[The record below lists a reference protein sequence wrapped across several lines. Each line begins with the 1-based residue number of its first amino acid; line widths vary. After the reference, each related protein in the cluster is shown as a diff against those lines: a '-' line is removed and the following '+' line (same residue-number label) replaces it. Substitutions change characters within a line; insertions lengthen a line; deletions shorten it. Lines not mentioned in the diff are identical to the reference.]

1 MTELSLSQRD
11 ICFYLNKQAY
21 SFSQLSADIH
31 NTRQVIRK
39 TDADSV
45 LLFHQSSYQFSVG
58 FFALALEGRHIVMP
72 PNAQQQTLMHIA
84 SQCQATLGDIKV
96 DGLDAINAALI
107 DTPLIN
113 TYSISEHDV
122 SDAHIQLLQD
132 RTELFTPLD
141 CQITFFTSGSTGQHK
156 PIVKQFSQLNCE
168 VDVLINTFTAR
179 LDASLLLLSTVSHQH
194 IYGLLFK
201 LLLPLKSG
209 LAIVNDTF
217 EYPEH
222 ISQLLTEELGKGLSK
237 ELTEEL
243 GKGLR
248 KELTNDGSQTALL
261 ISSPAHL
268 KRLSL
273 DNVLMTNK
281 AQLQSVFSSGGPLP
295 FEIAKTLFKQLSQAP
310 IEVFGSTETGGI
322 AWRQCQD
329 STPSAWR
336 VFPDISYCVMS
347 ETAQL
352 VLTSPYINEA
362 NYVTEDRVQR
372 IDAQHFEML
381 GRADRTV
388 KHEEKRINLDHME
401 RCLQQHPLVNEVRVI
416 VLDGIKKQ
424 VLATVIELTEEGKA
438 LLNEQSKKSLNDS
451 FKQHLLGEFERI
463 CLPKKWRYPAQMPF
477 NSQGKLVIKELEKL
491 FD

>member
-1 MTELSLSQRD
+1 MTKAALNQRD
-11 ICFYLNKQAY
+11 ICFHINDLAISFKQ
-21 SFSQLSADIH
+21 FSADISH
-31 NTRQVIRK
+31 ARWGIAQS
-39 TDADSV
+39 DADSV
-45 LLFHQSSYQFSVG
+45 LLFHQSSYQFAVG

-84 SQCQATLGDIKV
+84 PQCQATLGDISV
-96 DGLDAINAALI
+96 DGLAAINIGLI

-113 TYSISEHDV
+113 SNS
-122 SDAHIQLLQD
+122 SAQLDAIDEQIAALNNRAD
-132 RTELFTPLD
+132 LFTPLD

-168 VDVLINTFTAR
+168 VDVLIKTFTAR
-179 LDASLLLLSTVSHQH
+179 LDATQLLVSTVSHQH

-201 LLLPLKSG
+201 LFLPLKSG

-222 ISQLLTEELGKGLSK
+222 ISQLLAATLNK
-237 ELTEEL
+237 ELN
-243 GKGLR
+243 
-248 KELTNDGSQTALL
+248 KELNLDDSQTALL

-273 DNVLMTNK
+273 DNVLMANK
-281 AQLQSVFSSGGPLP
+281 AQLQGVFSSGGPLP
-295 FEIAKTLFKQLSQAP
+295 FAVAQDLFSQLGQAP

-322 AWRQCQD
+322 AWRQCHE
-329 STPSAWR
+329 SSPSAWR
-336 VFPDISYCVMS
+336 VFPDISYRVMA

-352 VLTSPYINEA
+352 VLTSPYIA
-362 NYVTEDRVQR
+362 GDDYVTEDRVER
-372 IDAQHFEML
+372 IDEQHFAML
-381 GRADRTV
+381 GRADRTI

-401 RCLQQHPLVNEVRVI
+401 RCLQQHEYVNEVRVI
-416 VLDGIKKQ
+416 VLDGEKKQ
-424 VLATVIELTEEGKA
+424 VLAAVIELTEAGQA
-438 LLNEQSKKSLNDS
+438 LLQQQSKKSLNDS
-451 FKQHLLGEFERI
+451 LKQHLLGEFERI
-463 CLPKKWRYPAQMPF
+463 CLPKKWRYPVLMPF

>member
-1 MTELSLSQRD
+1 MTGQSLCQRD

-21 SFSQLSADIH
+21 SFEQFSADIH
-31 NTRQVIRK
+31 DARQVIRQ

-84 SQCQATLGDIKV
+84 LQCQATLGDIKV
-96 DGLDAINAALI
+96 DGLDAINVALI

-113 TYSISEHDV
+113 TTLINTNSIAGHDV
-122 SDAHIQLLQD
+122 IAAQIQPLQN
-132 RTELFTPLD
+132 RTDLFTPLD

-179 LDASLLLLSTVSHQH
+179 LDASQLLLSTVSHQH

-222 ISQLLTEELGKGLSK
+222 ISQLLTEELGDK
-237 ELTEEL
+237 LTDDN
-243 GKGLR
+243 R
-248 KELTNDGSQTALL
+248 QTALL

-273 DNVLMTNK
+273 DNVLMANK
-281 AQLQSVFSSGGPLP
+281 AQLQAVFSSGGPLP

-322 AWRQCQD
+322 AWRQCQGT
-329 STPSAWR
+329 TPSAWQ
-336 VFPDISYCVMS
+336 VFPDISYRVMA

-372 IDAQHFEML
+372 IDEQHFEML
-381 GRADRTV
+381 GRADRTI

-401 RCLQQHPLVNEVRVI
+401 RCLLQHVLVNEMRVI
-416 VLDGIKKQ
+416 VLDGVKKQ
-424 VLATVIELTEEGKA
+424 VLAAVVELTAEGQA

-451 FKQHLLGEFERI
+451 FKQHLLSEFERI

>member
-11 ICFYLNKQAY
+11 ICFFINKQAY
-21 SFSQLSADIH
+21 SFEQFSADIH
-31 NTRQVIRK
+31 DTRRVIRQ

-72 PNAQQQTLMHIA
+72 PNAQQQTLMYIA
-84 SQCQATLGDIKV
+84 AQCQATLGDIKV
-96 DGLDAINAALI
+96 DGLDAINVSLI
-107 DTPLIN
+107 DAPLIN
-113 TYSISEHDV
+113 TTLINESRIAGHDV
-122 SDAHIQLLQD
+122 ISAQIQPLQNRAD
-132 RTELFTPLD
+132 LFTPLD

-168 VDVLINTFTAR
+168 VDVLINTFTSR
-179 LDASLLLLSTVSHQH
+179 LDASQLLLSTVSHQH

-222 ISQLLTEELGKGLSK
+222 ISQLLAEGLDKELSK
-237 ELTEEL
+237 ELTEKLDTEL
-243 GKGLR
+243 A
-248 KELTNDGSQTALL
+248 NDAPQTALL

-273 DNVLMTNK
+273 DNVLMANK
-281 AQLQSVFSSGGPLP
+281 TQLQGVFSSGGPLP
-295 FEIAKTLFKQLSQAP
+295 FEVAKTLFIQLSQAP

-322 AWRQCQD
+322 AWRQCQQ

-336 VFPDISYCVMS
+336 VFPDISYRVMP

-352 VLTSPYINEA
+352 VLTSPYINDA

-372 IDAQHFEML
+372 IDDQHFEML

-416 VLDGIKKQ
+416 VLDGVKKQ
-424 VLATVIELTEEGKA
+424 VLATVIELTSEGLA
-438 LLNEQSKKSLNDS
+438 ILTAQNKKSLNDS

-477 NSQGKLVIKELEKL
+477 NSQGKLVIK
-491 FD
+491 

>member
-1 MTELSLSQRD
+1 MTELSQCQRD
-11 ICFYLNKQAY
+11 ICFHINKQAY
-21 SFSQLSADIH
+21 SFEQFSADIH
-31 NTRQVIRK
+31 DTRQVVRQM
-39 TDADSV
+39 DADSV

-72 PNAQQQTLMHIA
+72 PNAQSQTLMHIA
-84 SQCQATLGDIKV
+84 PQCQATLGDIKV
-96 DGLDAINAALI
+96 DGLDAINVALI
-107 DTPLIN
+107 DAPLIN
-113 TYSISEHDV
+113 TNSIAKHDV
-122 SDAHIQLLQD
+122 ITVQSQPLQD
-132 RTELFTPLD
+132 RSALFTPLD

-179 LDASLLLLSTVSHQH
+179 LDASQLLLSTVSHQH

-222 ISQLLTEELGKGLSK
+222 ISQLLAEELVDNG
-237 ELTEEL
+237 
-243 GKGLR
+243 R
-248 KELTNDGSQTALL
+248 PTALL

-273 DNVLMTNK
+273 DNVLIANK
-281 AQLQSVFSSGGPLP
+281 AQLQGVFSSGGPLP
-295 FEIAKTLFKQLSQAP
+295 FAVAQELFTQLSQAP

-336 VFPDISYCVMS
+336 VFPDISYRIMP

-352 VLTSPYINEA
+352 VLTSPYINDA

-372 IDAQHFEML
+372 IDEQHFEML

-416 VLDGIKKQ
+416 VLDGVKKQ
-424 VLATVIELTEEGKA
+424 VLATVIELTEEGQA
-438 LLNEQSKKSLNDS
+438 LLNEQNKKSLNDS

-477 NSQGKLVIKELEKL
+477 NSQGKLVIKELETL

>member
-1 MTELSLSQRD
+1 MTELSQRQRD
-11 ICFYLNKQAY
+11 ICFHINKQAY
-21 SFSQLSADIH
+21 SFEQFSADIH
-31 NTRQVIRK
+31 DTRQVVRQM
-39 TDADSV
+39 DADSV

-72 PNAQQQTLMHIA
+72 PNAQSQTLMHIA
-84 SQCQATLGDIKV
+84 PQCQATLGDIKV
-96 DGLDAINAALI
+96 DGLDAINVALI
-107 DTPLIN
+107 DAPLIN
-113 TYSISEHDV
+113 MNSIAKHDMIAV
-122 SDAHIQLLQD
+122 QSQPLQD
-132 RTELFTPLD
+132 RSALFTPLD

-156 PIVKQFSQLNCE
+156 PIVKQFSQLNSE
-168 VDVLINTFTAR
+168 VDVLINTFAVR
-179 LDASLLLLSTVSHQH
+179 LDASQLLLSTVSHQH

-222 ISQLLTEELGKGLSK
+222 ISQLLVEELGDHG
-237 ELTEEL
+237 
-243 GKGLR
+243 R
-248 KELTNDGSQTALL
+248 PTALL

-273 DNVLMTNK
+273 DNVLIANK
-281 AQLQSVFSSGGPLP
+281 AQLQGVFSSGGPLP
-295 FEIAKTLFKQLSQAP
+295 FTVAQELFTQLSQAP

-336 VFPDISYCVMS
+336 VFPDISYRIMP

-352 VLTSPYINEA
+352 VLTSPYIHDA

-372 IDAQHFEML
+372 IDEQHFEML

-401 RCLQQHPLVNEVRVI
+401 RCLQQHVLVNEVRVI
-416 VLDGIKKQ
+416 VLDGAKKQ
-424 VLATVIELTEEGKA
+424 VLATVIELTEEGQA
-438 LLNEQSKKSLNDS
+438 LLNEQSKKSLNDG
-451 FKQHLLGEFERI
+451 FKKHLLGEFERI

>member
-1 MTELSLSQRD
+1 MTGLSLCQRD

-21 SFSQLSADIH
+21 SFEQFNADINH
-31 NTRQVIRK
+31 TRQVLRQ
-39 TDADSV
+39 THADSV

-84 SQCQATLGDIKV
+84 PQCQATLGDINV
-96 DGLDAINAALI
+96 EGLDAINTPLI

-113 TYSISEHDV
+113 ESSIAGHDV
-122 SDAHIQLLQD
+122 IAAQIQPLQN
-132 RTELFTPLD
+132 RAELFTPLD

-168 VDVLINTFTAR
+168 VDVLIKTFTAR
-179 LDASLLLLSTVSHQH
+179 LENSQLLVSTVSHQH

-222 ISQLLTEELGKGLSK
+222 ISQLLTEALGK
-237 ELTEEL
+237 ELADDN
-243 GKGLR
+243 R
-248 KELTNDGSQTALL
+248 QTALL

-273 DNVLMTNK
+273 DNVLMANK
-281 AQLQSVFSSGGPLP
+281 AQLQAVFSSGGPLP
-295 FEIAKTLFKQLSQAP
+295 FEIAKTLFKQFSQAP

-322 AWRQCQD
+322 AWRQCQGT
-329 STPSAWR
+329 SPSAWQ
-336 VFPDISYCVMS
+336 VFPDISYRVMPD
-347 ETAQL
+347 TAQL

-372 IDAQHFEML
+372 IDELHFAML
-381 GRADRTV
+381 GRADRTI

-401 RCLQQHPLVNEVRVI
+401 RCLQQHVLVNEVRVV
-416 VLDGIKKQ
+416 VLDGVKKQ
-424 VLATVIELTEEGKA
+424 VLATVIELTEEGQA

>member
-1 MTELSLSQRD
+1 MTERSLSQRD
-11 ICFYLNKQAY
+11 ICFYINKKTY
-21 SFSQLSADIH
+21 SFEQFSADI
-31 NTRQVIRK
+31 NRTRQVVRQ

-58 FFALALEGRHIVMP
+58 FFALVLEGRHIVMP
-72 PNAQQQTLMHIA
+72 PNAQMQTLTHIA
-84 SQCQATLGDIKV
+84 PQCQASLGDIKV
-96 DGLDAINAALI
+96 DGLDTINVALI

-113 TYSISEHDV
+113 TNNIAEDDV
-122 SDAHIQLLQD
+122 TTAQTQSLQNRAD
-132 RTELFTPLD
+132 LFTSLD

-168 VDVLINTFTAR
+168 VNVLINTFAVR
-179 LDASLLLLSTVSHQH
+179 LDASQLLLSTVSHQH

-201 LLLPLKSG
+201 LFLPLKSG

-222 ISQLLTEELGKGLSK
+222 ISQLLAEELGK
-237 ELTEEL
+237 ELTDDN
-243 GKGLR
+243 R
-248 KELTNDGSQTALL
+248 QTALL

-273 DNVLMTNK
+273 DNVLMANK
-281 AQLQSVFSSGGPLP
+281 AQLQGVFSSGGPLP

-329 STPSAWR
+329 SSPSAWR
-336 VFPDISYCVMS
+336 VFPDISYRVMP

-352 VLTSPYINEA
+352 VLTSPYINDA

-372 IDAQHFEML
+372 IDAQHFQML

-401 RCLQQHPLVNEVRVI
+401 RCLQQHVLVNEVRVI
-416 VLDGIKKQ
+416 VLDGAKKQ
-424 VLATVIELTEEGKA
+424 VLATVIELTEEGQI

-451 FKQHLLGEFERI
+451 FKKHLLGEFERI

>member
-1 MTELSLSQRD
+1 MTELSLRQRD
-11 ICFYLNKQAY
+11 ICFHINKQAY
-21 SFSQLSADIH
+21 SFEQFSADIH
-31 NTRQVIRK
+31 DTRQVIRQM
-39 TDADSV
+39 DADSV

-84 SQCQATLGDIKV
+84 QQCQASLGDIKV

-113 TYSISEHDV
+113 TNSIAKHDV
-122 SDAHIQLLQD
+122 TAVQSQLLQD
-132 RTELFTPLD
+132 RAALFTPLD

-156 PIVKQFSQLNCE
+156 PIVKLFSQLNCE

-179 LDASLLLLSTVSHQH
+179 LDASQLLLSTVSHQH

-222 ISQLLTEELGKGLSK
+222 ISQLLVEELGKELS
-237 ELTEEL
+237 E
-243 GKGLR
+243 
-248 KELTNDGSQTALL
+248 ELTNDGTRTALL

-273 DNVLMTNK
+273 DNVLITNK
-281 AQLQSVFSSGGPLP
+281 AQLQGVFSSGGPLP

-322 AWRQCQD
+322 AWRQCQEL
-329 STPSAWR
+329 SPSAWR
-336 VFPDISYCVMS
+336 VFPDISYRVIP

-352 VLTSPYINEA
+352 VLTSPYINDA

-372 IDAQHFEML
+372 IDEQHFEML

-401 RCLQQHPLVNEVRVI
+401 RCLQQHVLVNEVRVI
-416 VLDGIKKQ
+416 VLDGVKKQ
-424 VLATVIELTEEGKA
+424 VLAAVVELTAEGLA
-438 LLNEQSKKSLNDS
+438 ILTAQNKKSLNDS

-477 NSQGKLVIKELEKL
+477 NTQGKLVIKELEKL

>member
-1 MTELSLSQRD
+1 MTELSLCQRD

-21 SFSQLSADIH
+21 SFEQFNADISH
-31 NTRQVIRK
+31 TRQVIRQ
-39 TDADSV
+39 THADSV

-72 PNAQQQTLMHIA
+72 PNAQQQTLMYIA
-84 SQCQATLGDIKV
+84 PQCQATLGDINV
-96 DGLDAINAALI
+96 DGLDAINTPLI

-113 TYSISEHDV
+113 ESSSARHDV
-122 SDAHIQLLQD
+122 LAAQIQPLQN
-132 RTELFTPLD
+132 RAELFTPLD

-168 VDVLINTFTAR
+168 VDVLIKTFTAR
-179 LDASLLLLSTVSHQH
+179 LENSQLLLSTVSHQH

-222 ISQLLTEELGKGLSK
+222 ISQYLSK
-237 ELTEEL
+237 ELTE
-243 GKGLR
+243 GLD
-248 KELTNDGSQTALL
+248 KELTEKLADGTRTALL

-273 DNVLMTNK
+273 DNVLMPNK
-281 AQLQSVFSSGGPLP
+281 AQLQAVFSSGGPLP
-295 FEIAKTLFKQLSQAP
+295 FEIAKTLCKQLSQAP

-322 AWRQCQD
+322 AWRQCQE
-329 STPSAWR
+329 STPSAWQ
-336 VFPDISYCVMS
+336 VFPDISYRVMA

-352 VLTSPYINEA
+352 VLTSPYINDA

-372 IDAQHFEML
+372 IDEQHFAML
-381 GRADRTV
+381 GRADRTI
-388 KHEEKRINLDHME
+388 KHEEKRLNLDHME
-401 RCLQQHPLVNEVRVI
+401 RCLRQHVLVNEVRVL
-416 VLDGIKKQ
+416 VLDGVKKQ
-424 VLATVIELTEEGKA
+424 VLATVIELTEEGQA

>member
-1 MTELSLSQRD
+1 MTELSLNKSD
-11 ICFYLNKQAY
+11 VCFYLNNKAY
-21 SFSQLSADIH
+21 SFKQFSVDIQAA
-31 NTRQVIRK
+31 RQVIRES
-39 TDADSV
+39 TADSV
-45 LLFHQSSYQFSVG
+45 LLFHQSSYQFGVG

-84 SQCQATLGDIKV
+84 PQCQATLGDIHV
-96 DGLDAINAALI
+96 DGLVAINTPLLNGAALT
-107 DTPLIN
+107 DIN
-113 TYSISEHDV
+113 TNADIIKPSQKITCRAD
-122 SDAHIQLLQD
+122 
-132 RTELFTPLD
+132 LFTTLNT
-141 CQITFFTSGSTGQHK
+141 QVTFFTSGSTGQHK

-168 VDVLINTFTAR
+168 VDVLLNTFTAH
-179 LDASLLLLSTVSHQH
+179 LDASQLLLSTVSHQH

-201 LLLPLKSG
+201 LLLPLKAG
-209 LAIVNDTF
+209 LAIINDTF

-222 ISQLLTEELGKGLSK
+222 ISQYLSDQAS
-237 ELTEEL
+237 L
-243 GKGLR
+243 
-248 KELTNDGSQTALL
+248 NALL

-273 DNVLMTNK
+273 DNVLMANK
-281 AQLQSVFSSGGPLP
+281 GQLQAVFSSGGPLP
-295 FEIAKTLFKQLSQAP
+295 FDVAQILFTQLAQAP

-329 STPSAWR
+329 TSPSAWR
-336 VFPDISYCVMS
+336 VFPDICYQVMP

-352 VLTSPYINEA
+352 VLTSPYIIGE
-362 NYVTEDRVQR
+362 NYVTEDRVER
-372 IDAQHFEML
+372 IDAQHFAML

-401 RCLQQHPLVNEVRVI
+401 RCLQQHVLVNEVRVI
-416 VLDGIKKQ
+416 VLNGVKKQ
-424 VLATVIELTEEGKA
+424 VLAAVIELSDAGQTM
-438 LLNEQSKKSLNDS
+438 LVEQQKKSVNDVL
-451 FKQHLLGEFERI
+451 KLHLLGEFERI

>member
-1 MTELSLSQRD
+1 MTELSLRQRD
-11 ICFYLNKQAY
+11 ICFHINKQAY
-21 SFSQLSADIH
+21 SFEQFSADIH
-31 NTRQVIRK
+31 DTRQVIRQM
-39 TDADSV
+39 DADSV

-84 SQCQATLGDIKV
+84 QQCQASLGDIKV

-113 TYSISEHDV
+113 TNSIAKHDV
-122 SDAHIQLLQD
+122 TAVQSQPLQD
-132 RTELFTPLD
+132 RAALFTPLD

-156 PIVKQFSQLNCE
+156 PIVKLFSQLNCE

-179 LDASLLLLSTVSHQH
+179 LDASQLLLSTVSHQH

-222 ISQLLTEELGKGLSK
+222 ISQLLVEELGKELS
-237 ELTEEL
+237 E
-243 GKGLR
+243 
-248 KELTNDGSQTALL
+248 ELTNDGTRTALL

-273 DNVLMTNK
+273 DNVLITNK
-281 AQLQSVFSSGGPLP
+281 AQLQGVFSSGGPLP

-322 AWRQCQD
+322 AWRQCQEL
-329 STPSAWR
+329 SPSAWR
-336 VFPDISYCVMS
+336 VFPDISYRVIP

-352 VLTSPYINEA
+352 VLTSPYINDA

-372 IDAQHFEML
+372 IDEQHFEML

-401 RCLQQHPLVNEVRVI
+401 RCLQQHVLVNEVRVI
-416 VLDGIKKQ
+416 VLDGVKKQ
-424 VLATVIELTEEGKA
+424 VLAAVVELTAEGLA
-438 LLNEQSKKSLNDS
+438 ILTAQNKKSLNDS

-477 NSQGKLVIKELEKL
+477 NTQGKLVIKELEKL

>member
-1 MTELSLSQRD
+1 MTELSLRQRD
-11 ICFYLNKQAY
+11 ICFHINKQAY
-21 SFSQLSADIH
+21 SFEQFSADIH
-31 NTRQVIRK
+31 DTRQVVRQM
-39 TDADSV
+39 DADSV

-84 SQCQATLGDIKV
+84 QQCQASLGDIKV

-113 TYSISEHDV
+113 TNSIAKHDV
-122 SDAHIQLLQD
+122 TAVQSQPLQD
-132 RTELFTPLD
+132 RAALFTPLD

-156 PIVKQFSQLNCE
+156 PIVKLFSQLNCE

-179 LDASLLLLSTVSHQH
+179 LDASQLLLSTVSHQH

-222 ISQLLTEELGKGLSK
+222 ISQLLVEELGKELS
-237 ELTEEL
+237 E
-243 GKGLR
+243 
-248 KELTNDGSQTALL
+248 ELTNDGTRTALL

-273 DNVLMTNK
+273 DNVLITNK
-281 AQLQSVFSSGGPLP
+281 AQLQGVFSSGGPLP

-322 AWRQCQD
+322 AWRQCQEL
-329 STPSAWR
+329 SPSAWR
-336 VFPDISYCVMS
+336 VFPDISYRVIP

-352 VLTSPYINEA
+352 VLTSPYINDA

-372 IDAQHFEML
+372 IDEQHFEML

-401 RCLQQHPLVNEVRVI
+401 RCLQQHVLVNEVRVI
-416 VLDGIKKQ
+416 VLDGVKKQ
-424 VLATVIELTEEGKA
+424 VLAAVVELTAEGLA
-438 LLNEQSKKSLNDS
+438 ILTAQNKKSLNDS

-477 NSQGKLVIKELEKL
+477 NTQGKLVIKELEKL

>member
-1 MTELSLSQRD
+1 MAEIPLSQRD
-11 ICFYLNKQAY
+11 TCFYLSKQAY
-21 SFSQLSADIH
+21 SFKQFSTDIEH
-31 NTRQVIRK
+31 ARQAIRQI
-39 TDADSV
+39 DAASV
-45 LLFHQSSYQFSVG
+45 LLFHQSSYQFGVG
-58 FFALALEGRHIVMP
+58 FFALALEGRHIIMP

-84 SQCQATLGDIKV
+84 PQCQATLGDIKV
-96 DGLDAINAALI
+96 DGLATIEPIEKIDIDRKALKI
-107 DTPLIN
+107 TCRAD
-113 TYSISEHDV
+113 
-122 SDAHIQLLQD
+122 
-132 RTELFTPLD
+132 LFTPLD

-168 VDVLINTFTAR
+168 VDVLIKTFTTR
-179 LDASLLLLSTVSHQH
+179 LKASQLLLSTVSHQH

-209 LAIVNDTF
+209 VAIVNDTF

-222 ISQLLTEELGKGLSK
+222 ISQLLTECA
-237 ELTEEL
+237 
-243 GKGLR
+243 
-248 KELTNDGSQTALL
+248 SQTALL

-273 DNVLMTNK
+273 DNVLMANK
-281 AQLQSVFSSGGPLP
+281 TQLQAVFSSGGPLS
-295 FEIAKTLFKQLSQAP
+295 FDVAQVLFQQLSQAP

-329 STPSAWR
+329 PSPSAWR
-336 VFPDISYCVMS
+336 VFPDISYRVMA

-352 VLTSPYINEA
+352 VLTSPYITDT
-362 NYVTEDRVQR
+362 NYVTEDRVER
-372 IDAQHFEML
+372 IDDVHFAML

-401 RCLQQHPLVNEVRVI
+401 RCLQQHALVNEVRII
-416 VLDGIKKQ
+416 VLDGVQKQ
-424 VLATVIELTEEGKA
+424 VLAAVIELSAEGQQ
-438 LLNEQSKKSLNDS
+438 LLSQQRKKSVNDVL
-451 FKQHLLGEFERI
+451 KLHLLGEFERI

-477 NSQGKLVIKELEKL
+477 NAQGKLVMKELETL

>member
-1 MTELSLSQRD
+1 MTELSLRQRD
-11 ICFYLNKQAY
+11 ICFYINKKAYNLNRFSVDISHARQIIRQA
-21 SFSQLSADIH
+21 
-31 NTRQVIRK
+31 
-39 TDADSV
+39 DADSV
-45 LLFHQSSYQFSVG
+45 LLFHQSSYHFAVG

-84 SQCQATLGDIKV
+84 PQCQATLGDIKV
-96 DGLDAINAALI
+96 DGLTAIAAVAGSTTNHC
-107 DTPLIN
+107 DNGFTP
-113 TYSISEHDV
+113 E
-122 SDAHIQLLQD
+122 AELQN
-132 RTELFTPLD
+132 RAELFTALD
-141 CQITFFTSGSTGQHK
+141 CKITFFTSGSTGQHK

-168 VDVLINTFTAR
+168 VDVLINTFAQR
-179 LDASLLLLSTVSHQH
+179 LQSSQLLLSTVSHQH

-222 ISQLLTEELGKGLSK
+222 ISQLLAEDEK
-237 ELTEEL
+237 
-243 GKGLR
+243 
-248 KELTNDGSQTALL
+248 TALL

-268 KRLSL
+268 KRLSI
-273 DNVLMTNK
+273 DNVLMVNK
-281 AQLQSVFSSGGPLP
+281 TQLQGVFSSGGPLP
-295 FEIAKTLFKQLSQAP
+295 FATAQVLFEQLSQAP

-322 AWRQCQD
+322 AWRQCQQT
-329 STPSAWR
+329 TPSAWQ
-336 VFPDISYCVMS
+336 VFPDISYSVMA

-352 VLTSPYINEA
+352 VLTSPYINGA

-372 IDAQHFEML
+372 IDDQHFQML

-401 RCLQQHPLVNEVRVI
+401 RCLQQHPLVNEVRVL
-416 VLDGIKKQ
+416 VLDGAKKQ
-424 VLATVIELTEEGKA
+424 VLAAVVELSTEGQILVAEQGRKA
-438 LLNEQSKKSLNDS
+438 LNDR

>member
-1 MTELSLSQRD
+1 MTEPSLCQRD

-21 SFSQLSADIH
+21 SFEQFNADISH
-31 NTRQVIRK
+31 TRQVLRQ

-45 LLFHQSSYQFSVG
+45 LLFHQSSYQCSVG

-84 SQCQATLGDIKV
+84 LQCQATLGDINV
-96 DGLDAINAALI
+96 EGLDAINTPLI

-113 TYSISEHDV
+113 ESSIAGHDV
-122 SDAHIQLLQD
+122 IAAQIQPLQN
-132 RTELFTPLD
+132 RAELFTPLD

-179 LDASLLLLSTVSHQH
+179 LDASQLLLSTVSHQH

-209 LAIVNDTF
+209 LVIVNDTF

-222 ISQLLTEELGKGLSK
+222 ISQLLTEALGK
-237 ELTEEL
+237 ELADDN
-243 GKGLR
+243 R
-248 KELTNDGSQTALL
+248 QTALL

-273 DNVLMTNK
+273 DNVLMANK
-281 AQLQSVFSSGGPLP
+281 AQLQAVFSSGGPLP

-322 AWRQCQD
+322 AWRQCQGT
-329 STPSAWR
+329 SPSAWQ
-336 VFPDISYCVMS
+336 VFPDISYRVMV

-372 IDAQHFEML
+372 IDEQHFAML
-381 GRADRTV
+381 GRADRTI

-401 RCLQQHPLVNEVRVI
+401 RCLQQHVLVNEVRVL
-416 VLDGIKKQ
+416 VLDGVKKQ
-424 VLATVIELTEEGKA
+424 VLATVIELTEEGQA

-463 CLPKKWRYPAQMPF
+463 CLPKKWRYPAQIPF

>member
-1 MTELSLSQRD
+1 MTELSLRQRD
-11 ICFYLNKQAY
+11 ICFYINKQAY
-21 SFSQLSADIH
+21 SFEQFSADIH
-31 NTRQVIRK
+31 DTRQVIRQ

-84 SQCQATLGDIKV
+84 TQCQATLGDIKV
-96 DGLDAINAALI
+96 DGLDAINVALI
-107 DTPLIN
+107 DTPLVSTKRIA
-113 TYSISEHDV
+113 EHDV
-122 SDAHIQLLQD
+122 TAVQSQLLQD
-132 RTELFTPLD
+132 RAALFTPLD

-156 PIVKQFSQLNCE
+156 PIVKLFSQLNCE

-179 LDASLLLLSTVSHQH
+179 LDASQLLLSTVSHQH

-222 ISQLLTEELGKGLSK
+222 ISQLLVEELGK
-237 ELTEEL
+237 ELNE
-243 GKGLR
+243 
-248 KELTNDGSQTALL
+248 ELTNDDTLTALL

-273 DNVLMTNK
+273 DNVLMVNK
-281 AQLQSVFSSGGPLP
+281 AQLQGVFSSGGPLP

-322 AWRQCQD
+322 AWRQCQE
-329 STPSAWR
+329 SSPSAWR
-336 VFPDISYCVMS
+336 VFPDISYRVMP

-352 VLTSPYINEA
+352 VLTSPYINDA

-372 IDAQHFEML
+372 IDDQHFEML

-416 VLDGIKKQ
+416 VFDGVKKQ
-424 VLATVIELTEEGKA
+424 VLATVIELTSEG
-438 LLNEQSKKSLNDS
+438 LTILTTQNKKSLNDS

>member
-1 MTELSLSQRD
+1 MTELSLRQRD
-11 ICFYLNKQAY
+11 ICFHINKQAY
-21 SFSQLSADIH
+21 SFEQFSADIH
-31 NTRQVIRK
+31 DTRQVIRQM
-39 TDADSV
+39 DADSV

-84 SQCQATLGDIKV
+84 QQCQASLGDIKV

-113 TYSISEHDV
+113 TNSIAKHDV
-122 SDAHIQLLQD
+122 TAVQSQLLQD
-132 RTELFTPLD
+132 RAALFTPLD

-156 PIVKQFSQLNCE
+156 PIVKLFSQLNCE

-179 LDASLLLLSTVSHQH
+179 LDASQLLLSTVSHQH

-222 ISQLLTEELGKGLSK
+222 ISQLLVEELGKELS
-237 ELTEEL
+237 E
-243 GKGLR
+243 
-248 KELTNDGSQTALL
+248 ELTNDDTRTALL

-273 DNVLMTNK
+273 DNVLMVNK
-281 AQLQSVFSSGGPLP
+281 AQLQGVFSSGGPLP
-295 FEIAKTLFKQLSQAP
+295 FKIAKTLFKQLSQAP

-322 AWRQCQD
+322 AWRQCQEL
-329 STPSAWR
+329 SPSAWR
-336 VFPDISYCVMS
+336 VFPDISYRVIP

-352 VLTSPYINEA
+352 VLTSPYINDA

-372 IDAQHFEML
+372 IDEQHFEML

-401 RCLQQHPLVNEVRVI
+401 RCLQQHVLVNEVRVI
-416 VLDGIKKQ
+416 VLDGVKKQ
-424 VLATVIELTEEGKA
+424 VLAAVVELTAEGLA
-438 LLNEQSKKSLNDS
+438 ILTAQNKKSLNDS

-477 NSQGKLVIKELEKL
+477 NTQGKLVIKELEKL

>member
-1 MTELSLSQRD
+1 MIGVSPSQRD

-21 SFSQLSADIH
+21 SFNQFNADISH
-31 NTRQVIRK
+31 TRQLIRE
-39 TDADSV
+39 TDAASV

-84 SQCQATLGDIKV
+84 PQCQATLGDIKV
-96 DGLDAINAALI
+96 DGLNAIDAVLI

-113 TYSISEHDV
+113 SNGVIATQIES
-122 SDAHIQLLQD
+122 LQD
-132 RTELFTPLD
+132 RADLFKPLD

-156 PIVKQFSQLNCE
+156 PIVKCFSQLNCE
-168 VDVLINTFTAR
+168 VDVLIKTFTAR
-179 LDASLLLLSTVSHQH
+179 IEASQLLLSTVSHQH

-201 LLLPLKSG
+201 LLLPLKTG

-222 ISQLLTEELGKGLSK
+222 ISQLLAEDASK
-237 ELTEEL
+237 
-243 GKGLR
+243 
-248 KELTNDGSQTALL
+248 NALL

-281 AQLQSVFSSGGPLP
+281 AQLQAVFSSGGPLP
-295 FEIAKTLFKQLSQAP
+295 FAIAQVLFSQLLQAP

-322 AWRQCQD
+322 AWRQCQQ
-329 STPSAWR
+329 SSPSAWQ
-336 VFPDISYCVMS
+336 VFPDISYSVQA
-347 ETAQL
+347 ETGQL
-352 VLTSPYINEA
+352 VLTSPYINDV
-362 NYVTEDRVQR
+362 NYVTEDRVLR
-372 IDAQHFEML
+372 IDEQHFEML

-401 RCLQQHPLVNEVRVI
+401 RCLQQHVLVNEVRII

-424 VLATVIELTEEGKA
+424 VLATVIELTAEGQT

>member
-1 MTELSLSQRD
+1 MTELSLRQRD
-11 ICFYLNKQAY
+11 ICFHINKQAY
-21 SFSQLSADIH
+21 SFEQFSADIH
-31 NTRQVIRK
+31 DTRQVIRQM
-39 TDADSV
+39 DADSV

-84 SQCQATLGDIKV
+84 QQCQASLGDIKV

-113 TYSISEHDV
+113 TNSIAKHDV
-122 SDAHIQLLQD
+122 TAVQSQLLQD
-132 RTELFTPLD
+132 RAALFTPLD

-156 PIVKQFSQLNCE
+156 PIVKLFSQLNCE

-179 LDASLLLLSTVSHQH
+179 LDASQLLLSTVSHQH

-222 ISQLLTEELGKGLSK
+222 ISQLLVEELGKELS
-237 ELTEEL
+237 E
-243 GKGLR
+243 
-248 KELTNDGSQTALL
+248 ELTNDGTRTALL

-273 DNVLMTNK
+273 DNVLITNK
-281 AQLQSVFSSGGPLP
+281 AQLQGVFSSGGPLP

-322 AWRQCQD
+322 AWRQCQEL
-329 STPSAWR
+329 SPSAWR
-336 VFPDISYCVMS
+336 VFPDISYRVIP

-352 VLTSPYINEA
+352 VLTSPYINDA

-372 IDAQHFEML
+372 IDEQHFEML

-401 RCLQQHPLVNEVRVI
+401 RCLQQHVLVNEVRVI
-416 VLDGIKKQ
+416 VLDSVKKQ
-424 VLATVIELTEEGKA
+424 VLAAVVELTAEGLA
-438 LLNEQSKKSLNDS
+438 ILTAQNKKSLNDS

-477 NSQGKLVIKELEKL
+477 NTQGKLVIKELEKL
-491 FD
+491 VD

>member
-1 MTELSLSQRD
+1 MTELSLRQRD
-11 ICFYLNKQAY
+11 ICFHINKQAY
-21 SFSQLSADIH
+21 SFEQFSADIH
-31 NTRQVIRK
+31 DARQMIRQM
-39 TDADSV
+39 DADSV
-45 LLFHQSSYQFSVG
+45 LLFHQSTYQFSVG

-72 PNAQQQTLMHIA
+72 PNAQSQTLMHIA
-84 SQCQATLGDIKV
+84 PQCQATLGDIKV
-96 DGLDAINAALI
+96 DGLEAINVALI
-107 DTPLIN
+107 DAPLIN
-113 TYSISEHDV
+113 TNSIAKHDV
-122 SDAHIQLLQD
+122 IAVQSQPLQD
-132 RTELFTPLD
+132 RSALFTPLD

-168 VDVLINTFTAR
+168 VDVLINTFAVR
-179 LDASLLLLSTVSHQH
+179 LDASQLLLSTVSHQH

-222 ISQLLTEELGKGLSK
+222 ISQLLVEELGK
-237 ELTEEL
+237 ELVDN
-243 GKGLR
+243 GR
-248 KELTNDGSQTALL
+248 QTALL

-273 DNVLMTNK
+273 DNVLMANK
-281 AQLQSVFSSGGPLP
+281 AQLQGVFSSGGPLP
-295 FEIAKTLFKQLSQAP
+295 FAVAQELFTQLSQAP

-336 VFPDISYCVMS
+336 VFPDISYRIMP

-352 VLTSPYINEA
+352 VLTSPYINDA

-372 IDAQHFEML
+372 IDEQHFEML

-416 VLDGIKKQ
+416 VLDGVKKQ
-424 VLATVIELTEEGKA
+424 VLATVIELTEKGQA
-438 LLNEQSKKSLNDS
+438 LLNEQNKKSLNDS

>member
-1 MTELSLSQRD
+1 MTELSLRQRD
-11 ICFYLNKQAY
+11 ICFHINKQAY
-21 SFSQLSADIH
+21 SFEQFSADIH
-31 NTRQVIRK
+31 DTRQVIRQM
-39 TDADSV
+39 DADSV

-84 SQCQATLGDIKV
+84 QQCQASLGDIKV

-113 TYSISEHDV
+113 TNSIAKHDV
-122 SDAHIQLLQD
+122 
-132 RTELFTPLD
+132 
-141 CQITFFTSGSTGQHK
+141 
-156 PIVKQFSQLNCE
+156 
-168 VDVLINTFTAR
+168 
-179 LDASLLLLSTVSHQH
+179 TV
-194 IYGLLFK
+194 K

-222 ISQLLTEELGKGLSK
+222 ISQLLVEELGKELS
-237 ELTEEL
+237 E
-243 GKGLR
+243 
-248 KELTNDGSQTALL
+248 ELTNDDTRTALL

-273 DNVLMTNK
+273 DNVLMVNK
-281 AQLQSVFSSGGPLP
+281 AQLQGVFSSGGPLP
-295 FEIAKTLFKQLSQAP
+295 FKIAKTLFKQLSQAP

-322 AWRQCQD
+322 AWRQCQEL
-329 STPSAWR
+329 SPSAWR
-336 VFPDISYCVMS
+336 VFPDISYRVIP

-352 VLTSPYINEA
+352 VLTSPYINDA

-372 IDAQHFEML
+372 IDEQHFEML

-401 RCLQQHPLVNEVRVI
+401 RCLQQHVLVNEVRVI
-416 VLDGIKKQ
+416 VLDGVKKQ
-424 VLATVIELTEEGKA
+424 VLAAVVELTAEGLA
-438 LLNEQSKKSLNDS
+438 ILTAQNKKSLNDS

-477 NSQGKLVIKELEKL
+477 NTQGKLVIKELEKL